1 MNQTMPIILNLIAAL
16 FGAGGQYFYKVG
28 ASKMKI
34 VPLYQNWSI
43 MLGILSF
50 CVVMVLFVASYRMGG
65 KISVVFPVY
74 ATTFLWGT
82 LLEMV
87 IERQNLTLPQWLG
100 TALVIIGIS
109 VIAIFSKQV
118 S

>member
-1 MNQTMPIILNLIAAL
+1 MNQTIPIILNLIAAI

-28 ASKMKI
+28 ASKMKL
-34 VPLYQNWSI
+34 VPLYQNWHI
-43 MLGILSF
+43 FMGILSF
-50 CVVMVLFVASYRMGG
+50 CVVMVLFVIAYRLGG
-65 KISVVFPVY
+65 KISVVFPIY

-87 IERQNLTLPQWLG
+87 IDKQNLTLPQWLG

-109 VIAIFSKQV
+109 IIAIFSKQAA
-118 S
+118 